1 MQNSKLFQMI
11 FIPIHLVKYS
21 LSYGDSKTQLI
32 FSFENSRKTG
42 SLWKLIFENVAN
54 ISIFDFPDL
63 SDAEFQALSDDLY
76 PNSFGEIFIEL
87 WWFKDTT
94 DFQFWKFT
102 KNRFTLK
109 VDFWK
114 CIKYFHFWFSRP
126 VWCRIPSSFRWSLS
140 QFIWW
145 NIHWVMVIQ
154 RHNWFSVLKIHEK
167 QVHFES
173 WFLKMYKIFPFL
185 IFQTCLMQ
193 NSKLFQMIF
202 IPIHLVKYSLSYG
215 DSKTPLIFSFENS
228 RKIGSL
234 WKLIFENLENISI
247 FDFPDLS
254 DAEFQALSDDLY
266 PNSFGEIFIELWW
279 FKDTTDFSVLKIH
292 EKQVHFESWF
302 LKI

>member
-1 MQNSKLFQMI
+1 MIFQTCLMQNSKLFQMI

-21 LSYGDSKTQLI
+21 LSYGDSKTPLIFSFQNSVNTGWLWKLIFENVKIFPFFIFQTCLMQNSKLFQMIFIPIHLVKYSLSYGDSKTPLI

-42 SLWKLIFENVAN
+42 SLWKLIFENVEN

-114 CIKYFHFWFSRP
+114 CRKYFHFWFSRP

-154 RHNWFSVLKIHEK
+154 RHHWFSVLKIHEK

-173 WFLKMYKIFPFL
+173 WFLKM
-185 IFQTCLMQ
+185 
-193 NSKLFQMIF
+193 
-202 IPIHLVKYSLSYG
+202 
-215 DSKTPLIFSFENS
+215 
-228 RKIGSL
+228 
-234 WKLIFENLENISI
+234 
-247 FDFPDLS
+247 
-254 DAEFQALSDDLY
+254 
-266 PNSFGEIFIELWW
+266 
-279 FKDTTDFSVLKIH
+279 
-292 EKQVHFESWF
+292 
-302 LKI
+302 

>member
-21 LSYGDSKTQLI
+21 LSYGDSKTSLI

-42 SLWKLIFENVAN
+42 SLWKLIFENVEN

-114 CIKYFHFWFSRP
+114 CRKYFHFWFSRP

-154 RHNWFSVLKIHEK
+154 RHHWFSVLKIHEK

-228 RKIGSL
+228 RKTGSL
-234 WKLIFENLENISI
+234 WKLIFENVENISI
-247 FDFPDLS
+247 FDFPDVS

-279 FKDTTDFSVLKIH
+279 FKDTTDFSVFKV
-292 EKQVHFESWF
+292 Q
-302 LKI
+302 

>member
-1 MQNSKLFQMI
+1 MI

-21 LSYGDSKTQLI
+21 LSYGDLKTSLI

-42 SLWKLIFENVAN
+42 SLWKLIFENVENISIFDFPDLSDAEFQALSDDLYPNSFGEIFIELWWFKDTLIFSFENSRKTGSLWKLIFENVEN

-114 CIKYFHFWFSRP
+114 CRKYFHFWFSRP

-154 RHNWFSVLKIHEK
+154 RHHWFSVLKIHEK

-173 WFLKMYKIFPFL
+173 WFLKM
-185 IFQTCLMQ
+185 
-193 NSKLFQMIF
+193 
-202 IPIHLVKYSLSYG
+202 
-215 DSKTPLIFSFENS
+215 
-228 RKIGSL
+228 
-234 WKLIFENLENISI
+234 
-247 FDFPDLS
+247 
-254 DAEFQALSDDLY
+254 
-266 PNSFGEIFIELWW
+266 
-279 FKDTTDFSVLKIH
+279 
-292 EKQVHFESWF
+292 
-302 LKI
+302 

>member
-21 LSYGDSKTQLI
+21 LSYGDSKTPLIFSFENSRKTGSLWKLIFENVENISIFDFPDLSDAEFQALSDDLYPNSFGEIFIELWWFKDTTDFQFWKFTKNRFTLKVDFWKCRKIFPFLIFQTCLMQNSKLFQMIFIPIHLVKYSLSYGDLKTPLI

-114 CIKYFHFWFSRP
+114 C
-126 VWCRIPSSFRWSLS
+126 
-140 QFIWW
+140 
-145 NIHWVMVIQ
+145 
-154 RHNWFSVLKIHEK
+154 
-167 QVHFES
+167 
-173 WFLKMYKIFPFL
+173 
-185 IFQTCLMQ
+185 
-193 NSKLFQMIF
+193 
-202 IPIHLVKYSLSYG
+202 
-215 DSKTPLIFSFENS
+215 
-228 RKIGSL
+228 
-234 WKLIFENLENISI
+234 
-247 FDFPDLS
+247 
-254 DAEFQALSDDLY
+254 
-266 PNSFGEIFIELWW
+266 
-279 FKDTTDFSVLKIH
+279 
-292 EKQVHFESWF
+292 
-302 LKI
+302 